1 MSLQIRSGKNTKFIS
16 KLLTIPVLILAL
28 VAQPVYVLVASQVA
42 SAAAA
47 YSGVIPFTQSEIDA
61 NWAKDRSLPSGGYSS
76 VSFAGVSNV
85 LEMKLD
91 KDAANMSGDGF
102 YQTEGLKKQTG
113 SITALKADLYVDG
126 DWIVN
131 NKTVR
136 AGLWGTGKNA
146 SNTVSAYPIVEFTT
160 DGYTG
165 WRSYNTV
172 TGAWNNSAA
181 GYNLNAWN
189 TLEITLDSS
198 TDTINYLVN
207 GSTIGTAAANGS
219 TSLAETILNSKNY
232 GSTAQSYD
240 VRWAN
245 FSQGTFV
252 PDPVITN
259 VDAYYRVD
267 PTYTAIGVD
276 FKTKNITTATA
287 IELRVNRTNA
297 STYSIHAT
305 PSLVA
310 GLNGASDPTSTSGP
324 IVITGSRTSGSWN
337 NQVGTWTGAAA
348 PESVDVIIT
357 LAGGETV
364 TLRDT
369 TISENK
375 ATWAQVKPVDTTDP
389 AFAITN
395 PVNGSYVR
403 GTQTINAEITDES
416 DIAKVLM
423 NIAGSSRSWTNGSSP
438 TITRTGDIFSTTID
452 TTTIADGP
460 VHVVLRGT
468 DGAGNTRYW
477 NNNASNRQHVFYV
490 DNTRP
495 AVELV
500 SPVGASY
507 NPVNYEVKATDNLA
521 LQTVTAHIYN
531 AANTTLVKNCSNTV
545 TPDGADE
552 YNLVCPVSSLG
563 LANGTYTIRYNAA
576 DKAGNIALTKT
587 ATFTID
593 TTKPTIH
600 VKGQGNAYAPTSLG
614 QGNVFR
620 EVSFKLFDGGKV
632 DRVEINGVN
641 KNLTDSTWSD
651 VNNIKPGVAGAV
663 EGKNTLVVFDVAG
676 NSTKYE
682 FVLDTTAPKI
692 TVKSGYVGDLDD
704 KIFSNVSFK
713 LQDSVMA
720 DKYILNGHEV
730 DFTNNKNSDAN
741 FQNIKGK
748 LVQGENTI
756 VLYDVA
762 GNSSSY
768 TFTYD
773 ATKPAVKLNLNRS
786 GYLVSGGVTN
796 SASVPEIEAFDKYL
810 TRIEVW
816 KDGAKVTGWTTVN
829 QNTTTY
835 KKINWLGNGT
845 YVIRAFD
852 AAGLVSDDFT
862 VTIDNTAP
870 TGTFAYSHSNNL
882 TNQDVTV
889 SLTTSE
895 EVQDIAGWTRT
906 GTNTFTKVF
915 TANGKFTVA
924 FTDIAGNNGGA
935 NGEVKR
941 IDKVVPVFLNIADG
955 ASVTGSSFVIQV
967 QDPYNNG
974 AHGIYEKLTVD
985 GSPVNL
991 THVGGFVYE
1000 ATINGVG
1007 GHTVTVRDKANNEAT
1022 ITFSIGDAVPASV
1035 VTITNH
1041 ERNDDGTY
1049 TIRGTTTHPTD
1060 TVRLWFVTDEGH
1072 VEIEG
1077 VVVDAEGNWSA
1088 TTSEALEPGEYALFA
1103 VTTNEQ
1109 GTETP
1114 LESHYEFTVTSQ
1126 NNNNGGGQQGGAE
1139 VPVPEDDDEDE
1150 SADQDGFIA
1159 FLPATFGGLGLND
1172 GAATTP
1178 LPATPTTETDDDTDI
1193 LGAQDIRT
1201 SWSAVNAALAG
1212 FIAILA
1218 LVALAGIRRKE
1229 TDNNTGARLF
1239 MIVPA
1244 AAAVIAFFVI
1254 EDIGGSMGWFNVW
1267 TWLFAGILVVQA
1279 ILATLTTR
1287 TAND

>member
-1 MSLQIRSGKNTKFIS
+1 MANAVS
-16 KLLTIPVLILAL
+16 AL
-28 VAQPVYVLVASQVA
+28 VSSETELRQALTDGKTEITLNGNIGINNQISVAYTTTFNGGTITSLTAGTYGSDDAVVYVSGAGTVFTANGTVFDGNNRGSNNIFTGNDTRRQGVKVYGGAQAVLNDVTIKNATKSGLHVNGA
-42 SAAAA
+42 SAAIVTNVTTSGNGYFFGGLVVSGGGTITIDGKSTHTSESANA
-47 YSGVIPFTQSEIDA
+47 RIDGSGVINDIKQQY
-61 NWAKDRSLPSGGYSS
+61 YS
-76 VSFAGVSNV
+76 VGNIRF
-85 LEMKLD
+85 
-91 KDAANMSGDGF
+91 
-102 YQTEGLKKQTG
+102 LK
-113 SITALKADLYVDG
+113 
-126 DWIVN
+126 
-131 NKTVR
+131 
-136 AGLWGTGKNA
+136 
-146 SNTVSAYPIVEFTT
+146 SAP
-160 DGYTG
+160 
-165 WRSYNTV
+165 
-172 TGAWNNSAA
+172 GA
-181 GYNLNAWN
+181 
-189 TLEITLDSS
+189 
-198 TDTINYLVN
+198 
-207 GSTIGTAAANGS
+207 
-219 TSLAETILNSKNY
+219 
-232 GSTAQSYD
+232 
-240 VRWAN
+240 
-245 FSQGTFV
+245 
-252 PDPVITN
+252 PVITAPVTPTAVTTTSVNAVWDAPSTFGGTRNAAASYN
-259 VDAYYRVD
+259 VSINGGSPVNVTATNYTIDGLTD
-267 PTYTAIGVD
+267 GTYTISVQSVAASGLTGGTATQTFTVALPD
-276 FKTKNITTATA
+276 TTA
-287 IELRVNRTNA
+287 
-297 STYSIHAT
+297 
-305 PSLVA
+305 PS
-310 GLNGASDPTSTSGP
+310 
-324 IVITGSRTSGSWN
+324 
-337 NQVGTWTGAAA
+337 
-348 PESVDVIIT
+348 
-357 LAGGETV
+357 
-364 TLRDT
+364 
-369 TISENK
+369 
-375 ATWAQVKPVDTTDP
+375 
-389 AFAITN
+389 FAITN

-423 NIAGSSRSWTNGSSP
+423 NIAGSSRSWTNGSSS

-468 DGAGNTRYW
+468 DGVGNTRYW

-490 DNTRP
+490 DNKRP
-495 AVELV
+495 VVELV
-500 SPVGASY
+500 SPVGVSY

-521 LQTVTAHIYN
+521 LQTVTAHIYD
-531 AANTTLVKNCSNTV
+531 ATNTTLLKNCSSTV

-576 DKAGNIALTKT
+576 DKAGNTALTKT

-676 NSTKYE
+676 NSTTYE

-773 ATKPAVKLNLNRS
+773 ATKPAVKVNLNRS

-1060 TVRLWFVTDEGH
+1060 TVKLWFVTDEGH

-1077 VVVDAEGNWSA
+1077 VVVDADGNWSA
-1088 TTSEALEPGEYALFA
+1088 TTSERLEPGEYALFA

-1114 LESHYEFTVTSQ
+1114 VEGFYEFTVPSQ
-1126 NNNNGGGQQGGAE
+1126 GIDSGVPPQGDPE

-1150 SADQDGFIA
+1150 SADQSGFIA

-1172 GAATTP
+1172 GTATP
-1178 LPATPTTETDDDTDI
+1178 LPATPTAETDDDTDI
-1193 LGAQDIRT
+1193 LGAQDTRT